1 MKHGSYPK
9 QTIAIAVASLFISHA
24 SFAQTA
30 QSTADVKVNQEEE
43 KPVAIIVTGTRMTN
57 RTVLNTTAPLDVI
70 SSETLQNMGVSEI
83 NQALSIALPSLN
95 FPRPGLADGTDS
107 IRPATLRGLS
117 PDQTLVLVNSKRR
130 HTSALVNVNGTVGRG
145 AAAVDMNTIPT
156 GIIKNIEV
164 LRDGASA
171 QYGSDAISGV
181 VNLQLRKDRD
191 GGDVTL
197 SYGLRKTEY
206 DFIPGTVPTGATWTA
221 PGTSRS
227 RSDGNTATLNVWK
240 GFGFNEKGF
249 VTIAAEIKDQKNTER
264 AGWDFRQ
271 QYPLVNGA
279 FDPREKDFNRFNAWY
294 GEPELKQSTVFVN
307 AGDTLDNGVKI
318 YGWSSY
324 QKRDAVSA
332 GFFRRPLQD
341 QNILSIYPNGFLPL
355 IAPAVTDYSMAG
367 GATWAWGDWD
377 MDASLSYGKNEM
389 MFTIKNTLNRSI
401 GASSKKQFEAGG
413 FAYDQLA
420 LNVSAVKLF
429 NFDGWDSP
437 VSFATGAEIRN
448 EGYSLYAGEPDSYRF
463 GGQLLANGSPTAPG
477 AQVFPGFQPANASDN
492 NRRAIGV
499 YADVETDITKQ
510 WQASFALRGEDY
522 SDFGSSV
529 TGKLATRYNFTPD
542 FALRGSI
549 QNGFRAPSP
558 QQQFFTSTATNFIN
572 GVPFEITTFTPN
584 SAAAKALG
592 AKPLDAEKS
601 LNHSLGAVF
610 RLDKLSLTID
620 TYRIKLSNRI
630 VLSENLVS
638 ASVRNYLTSQ
648 GFIGVG
654 GGRFFINGV
663 NTKTQG
669 VDVVASMPML
679 TADMGKFDF
688 TLAGNFT
695 STKVTKVP
703 QTAQLAALNPAPVLF
718 DRINV
723 LAFEKGQPKS
733 KINASVDWK
742 LNSWGAGLRAT
753 RYGEALDPGT
763 TAALDQILSPKTL
776 VDMELRYAF
785 NKKWKMAIGADNVFD
800 EYPDSRTPALN
811 TSGATSFSN
820 YSPFGRSGRFVY
832 ARVSY
837 SL

>member
-1 MKHGSYPK
+1 MKHHFYQK
-9 QTIAIAVASLFISHA
+9 QAISIAIASLFVSQV
-24 SFAQTA
+24 SFAQSA
-30 QSTADVKVNQEEE
+30 DQSPTVKESDE
-43 KPVAIIVTGTRMTN
+43 KPVAVIVTGTRMSN

-70 SSETLQNMGVSEI
+70 SSDSLQNLGVSEI

-95 FPRPGLADGTDS
+95 FPRPGLADGTDT

-130 HTSALVNVNGTVGRG
+130 HTSSLVNVNGTVGRG

-191 GGDVTL
+191 GGDITL

-206 DFIPGTVPTGATWTA
+206 DFIPGTVPTGATWSA

-227 RSDGNTATLNVWK
+227 RSDGNTKTLSLWK
-240 GFGFNEKGF
+240 GFGFNEKGY
-249 VTIAAEIKDQKNTER
+249 VVVAAEVKDQEHTER

-279 FDPREKDFNRFNAWY
+279 FDPREKDVNRFNAWY
-294 GEPELKQSTVFVN
+294 GEPEFQQSTVFVN

-324 QKRDAVSA
+324 QKRDALSA

-341 QNILSIYPNGFLPL
+341 QNILSIYPDGFLPK
-355 IAPAVTDYSMAG
+355 IAPAVDDFSAAG
-367 GATWAWGDWD
+367 GATWAIGDWD
-377 MDASLSYGKNEM
+377 MDASLSYGKNKM
-389 MFTIKNTLNRSI
+389 MFTIKDTLNRSI
-401 GASSKKQFEAGG
+401 GASSKKEFNAGG
-413 FAYDQLA
+413 FSYDQLA
-420 LNVSAVKLF
+420 FNISAVKLF
-429 NFDGWDSP
+429 NFDALSAP
-437 VSFATGAEIRN
+437 VSFATGAEIRK
-448 EGYSLYAGEPDSYRF
+448 EGYSLFAGEPDSYRF

-477 AQVFPGFQPANASDN
+477 AQVFPGFQPSNASDN
-492 NRRAIGV
+492 SRNAIGIF
-499 YADVETDITKQ
+499 ADAETDLTKD
-510 WQASFALRGEDY
+510 WQASFALRAENY
-522 SDFGSSV
+522 SDFGDSL
-529 TGKLATRYNFTPD
+529 TGKFATRYNFSKE

-572 GVPFEITTFTPN
+572 GVPFEITTFVPT

-601 LNHSLGAVF
+601 LNHSFGAVF
-610 RLDKLSLTID
+610 RIDKLSLTID
-620 TYRIKLSNRI
+620 AYRIKLSNRI

-638 ASVRNYLTSQ
+638 TSVRNYLASQ

-663 NTKTQG
+663 DTRTQG
-669 VDVVASMPML
+669 VDVVANWPML

-718 DRINV
+718 DRVNV
-723 LAFEKGQPKS
+723 LAFERGQPKD

-742 LNSWGAGLRAT
+742 LDSFGASLRAT

-763 TAALDQILSPKTL
+763 TAALDQVLSPKTL
-776 VDMELRYAF
+776 MDLELRYSF
-785 NKKWKMAIGADNVFD
+785 NKKWKMAVGADNIFD
-800 EYPDSRTPALN
+800 VYPDSRTAALN

-837 SL
+837 SLD